1 MAAPGRPGSRYSV
14 RLWIAMDSGS
24 DKPSKILL
32 VDDDRSL
39 LDVLRYNLEKEN
51 YDVFTATDGGQ
62 ALEMARSQ
70 KPDLI
75 VLDVMLPVLSGLEVC
90 RILRQE
96 MDVPIL
102 MLSARAEEVDRVV
115 GLELGADDYITK
127 PFGVRE
133 LMARIRA
140 TLRRSQRLQPN
151 RNEEGTREE
160 EDVSGILR
168 TRVFELDVLRHTAL
182 RDGQSMQL
190 SPKEFQLLAFL
201 MRNRGRVFQR
211 EQLVEKLWGYDYDG
225 TSRTVDVHIRSLRL
239 KIEDDP
245 ANPQHLV
252 TVHGLGYKF
261 DG

>member
-1 MAAPGRPGSRYSV
+1 
-14 RLWIAMDSGS
+14 MD
-24 DKPSKILL
+24 DAREKPSKILL

-75 VLDVMLPVLSGLEVC
+75 VLDVMLPVLSGFEVC

-96 MDVPIL
+96 MNVPIL
-102 MLSARAEEVDRVV
+102 MVSARAEEVDRVV
-115 GLELGADDYITK
+115 GLELGADDYIAK
-127 PFGVRE
+127 PFGMRE

-140 TLRRSQRLQPN
+140 MLRRSQRIQTN
-151 RNEEGTREE
+151 RDGQATKQAEGAL
-160 EDVSGILR
+160 GILR
-168 TRVFELDVLRHTAL
+168 AGVFEVDVPRHAASREGHPL
-182 RDGQSMQL
+182 QL

-201 MRNRGRVFQR
+201 IRNRGMVFQR

-225 TSRTVDVHIRSLRL
+225 TSRTVDVHIRSLRR
-239 KIEDDP
+239 KMEDDP
-245 ANPQHLV
+245 ANPRHLV

-261 DG
+261 ES

>member
-1 MAAPGRPGSRYSV
+1 MATPGRPGRRYSV

-62 ALEMARSQ
+62 ALEMARAE

-96 MDVPIL
+96 MNVPIL
-102 MLSARAEEVDRVV
+102 MLSARVEEVDRVV

-127 PFGVRE
+127 PFGVSE

-140 TLRRSQRLQPN
+140 TLRRSQRLQPV
-151 RNEEGTREE
+151 RNEGETKEE
-160 EDVSGILR
+160 EDVSGNLKAG
-168 TRVFELDVLRHTAL
+168 VFEVDVPRHSASLNGQAL
-182 RDGQSMQL
+182 QL
-190 SPKEFQLLAFL
+190 SPKEFQLLTFL
-201 MRNRGRVFQR
+201 IRNRGRVFHR

-225 TSRTVDVHIRSLRL
+225 TSRTVDVHVRSLRR

-245 ANPQHLV
+245 ANPRHLV

-261 DG
+261 ES